1 LAAEVTKSELAAAV
15 AEKAGLPLFAAE
27 TVVDEIFDSIIAAF
41 QRDEGV
47 YIRRFGSLVIRH
59 YRSYT
64 GRNPK
69 TGAIVHVRRKRLPI
83 FLVSDEMRRR
93 MNKISE
99 PAARIV
105 HSGPGVPR
113 KSTSITG
120 VWDSVEDDQPS
131 EVIREASPVRGK

>member
-1 LAAEVTKSELAAAV
+1 MTTSELAAAV
-15 AEKAGLPLFAAE
+15 ARKAGLPLFAAE
-27 TVVDEIFDSIIAAF
+27 TVVNEIFASILAAF
-41 QRDEGV
+41 QRNEGV

-59 YRSYT
+59 YKSYT

-83 FLVSDEMRRR
+83 FLVSEEMRRR
-93 MNKISE
+93 MNKSSK

-113 KSTSITG
+113 KATGITG
-120 VWDSVEDDQPS
+120 IWDSVRDSQPS
-131 EVIREASPVRGK
+131 EILQTAPPMRAK